1 MDVYTAI
8 RTRRDIEAFADEC
21 PPREVIERL
30 IDAAVWAPNHRMTEP
45 WRFHVVAGDRREAMG
60 DAIAAWLVANGGTE
74 GAGRSMRG
82 KLMRAPL
89 TILVSQADLVS
100 QAGADGDA
108 TQALEDYAACVA
120 GVQNLL
126 LAAHAEGLI
135 VHLSTDRMITY
146 EGTRDYLGLAP
157 GDRVVALLNVGYL
170 RAGTPRKEGSRSAPI
185 VTWDWR

>member
-30 IDAAVWAPNHRMTEP
+30 LDAAVWAPNHRMTEP
-45 WRFHVVAGDRREAMG
+45 WRFHVVAGDRRKAMG
-60 DAIAAWLVANGGTE
+60 DAIAAWLAANGGTE
-74 GAGRSMRG
+74 GAERAMRG
-82 KLMRAPL
+82 KIMRAPL
-89 TILVSQADLVS
+89 TIVVS

-108 TQALEDYAACVA
+108 PHDATHELEDYAACVA
-120 GVQNLL
+120 GIQNLL

-135 VHLSTDRMITY
+135 VHFSTDRMIAY
-146 EGTRDYLGLAP
+146 EGTRQYLGLGP
-157 GDRVVALLNVGYL
+157 GDRVVALLNVGTL
-170 RAGTPRKEGSRSAPI
+170 REGTPRKEGVRRTPV